1 MGRISREGSCM
12 KKIDHLGIAVNSLSE
27 SLPFYKHAL
36 GLNLLSKEEVSE
48 QKVKVAMLECGE
60 SHIEL
65 LEPISDDSPI
75 AKFITKNG
83 TGIHH
88 IAIKV
93 DNIEEELK
101 RLKDSGIK
109 LINETP
115 KIGAGGHK
123 IAFVHPKSTNGVLLE
138 LCE

>member
-1 MGRISREGSCM
+1 M